1 MAKRALVLGSGG
13 PIGIAWQAG
22 LLAGMAEAG
31 VDLADAD
38 FIVGTSAGSFV
49 GAQIAMGK
57 EPRALAES
65 LASVA
70 LPVSGPSADPDF
82 SIFIDKMAEAVS
94 GKRPARDVRA
104 EIGKW
109 ALQSQTISEEI
120 FMSVVGYLFNGLAD
134 DSWPERNF
142 ACTAVDAHNGEFVV
156 WNKDAGAGIKHAVAA
171 SCSVPGMFPPIT
183 INGRRYMDGG
193 TRSATNA
200 DLARGYDRAVVIAV
214 SGAAGDPM
222 LAEHFRIRLYKE
234 IAALRESGT
243 IVELIV
249 PDPSSIAAFGDNLM
263 DPSLSAAAAQAGLA
277 QGNAQAA
284 ALRTSFL
291 GARSKSATQRVARTS
306 PRTGTRSGYSSGTV
320 VRADRARER
329 AGRASDR

>member
-22 LLAGMAEAG
+22 LLAGLAEVG
-31 VDLADAD
+31 VNLADAD

-65 LASVA
+65 LASVS
-70 LPVSGPSADPDF
+70 LPVSGPASDPDF
-82 SIFIDKMAEAVS
+82 STFIDKMNDAVS
-94 GKRPARDVRA
+94 GKRPAREVRA
-104 EIGKW
+104 EIGRW
-109 ALQSQTISEEI
+109 ALESETISEEI
-120 FMSVVGYLFNGLAD
+120 FMSVVGYLFDGLAD

-142 ACTAVDAHNGEFVV
+142 ACTAVDALSGEFVV
-156 WNKDAGAGIKHAVAA
+156 WNKEAGAGIKHAVAA
-171 SCSVPGMFPPIT
+171 SCSVPGIFPPIT

-200 DLARGYDRAVVIAV
+200 DLARGYDSAVVIAV

-222 LAEHFRIRLYKE
+222 LAEQFRIRLDKE
-234 IAALRESGT
+234 IAALRDSGT
-243 IVELIV
+243 NVELVV
-249 PDPSSIAAFGDNLM
+249 PDASSIGAFGDNLM
-263 DPSLSAAAAQAGLA
+263 DPSFSAAAAQAGLA
-277 QGNAQAA
+277 QGIAQAA
-284 ALRTSFL
+284 SIRAAWIS
-291 GARSKSATQRVARTS
+291 ARSRSATPRVARTS
-306 PRTGTRSGYSSGTV
+306 PRTGTRSGYLSGTV
-320 VRADRARER
+320 ARVDRARER

>member
-31 VDLADAD
+31 VNLADAD
-38 FIVGTSAGSFV
+38 FILGTSAGSFV
-49 GAQIAMGK
+49 GAQIAMDK

-82 SIFIDKMAEAVS
+82 SPFIDRMAEAVS
-94 GKRPARDVRA
+94 GKRPARHVRA

-109 ALQSQTISEEI
+109 ALQCQTISEEI
-120 FMSVVGYLFNGLAD
+120 FISVVGFLFSGSAD
-134 DSWPERNF
+134 AWPDRNF
-142 ACTAVDAHNGEFVV
+142 ACTAVDAHSGEFVI
-156 WNKDAGAGIKHAVAA
+156 WNKDAGASIKHAVAA
-171 SCSVPGMFPPIT
+171 SCSVPGIFPPIT
-183 INGRRYMDGG
+183 INGRKYMDGG

-200 DLARGYDRAVVIAV
+200 DLVRGYDSAVVIAV
-214 SGAAGDPM
+214 SGAAGDPK
-222 LAEHFRIRLYKE
+222 LAEHFRARLDRE
-234 IAALRESGT
+234 IATLRESGT
-243 IVELIV
+243 NVELIV
-249 PDPSSIAAFGDNLM
+249 PDSSSISAFGDNLM
-263 DPSLSAAAAQAGLA
+263 DPSLSAAAAQAGIV
-277 QGNAQAA
+277 QGTAQAA
-284 ALRTSFL
+284 SLRTMWL
-291 GARSKSATQRVARTS
+291 GARSRSATQHAARTS

-320 VRADRARER
+320 VRAERARER